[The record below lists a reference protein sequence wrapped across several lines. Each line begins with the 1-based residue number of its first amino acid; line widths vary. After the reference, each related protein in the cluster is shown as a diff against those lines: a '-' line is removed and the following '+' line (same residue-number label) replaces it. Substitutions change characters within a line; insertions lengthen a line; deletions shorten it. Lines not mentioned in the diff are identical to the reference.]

1 MPTTTETITKILSS
15 KKNISAMKKL
25 GMEQVVVDR
34 TSDPIY
40 TVTTCHHLIF
50 KFTYKDAPV
59 SFVVPYGTSLG
70 CCGIGIVHEI
80 FITPRYGMGA
90 GETTGHGFGG
100 FLFPIVCEAMRSLSE
115 GYCFGGLLIAT
126 TIPSQ
131 VAGIKLL
138 ERSGWKPTGRFR
150 NPNTNEIITMWE
162 LRLRS
167 EEYDRVGRY
176 PQYSLQGANI

>member
-1 MPTTTETITKILSS
+1 MTITETITKILSS
-15 KKNISAMKKL
+15 NKNISTMKKL
-25 GMEQVVVDR
+25 EMKQVVVDR

-40 TVTTCHHLIF
+40 TVSTCNHLTF
-50 KFTYKDAPV
+50 KFTHKGAPV
-59 SFVVPYGTSLG
+59 SFVVPYGTYLG
-70 CCGIGIVHEI
+70 CCGISIVHEV
-80 FITPRYGMGA
+80 FITPRYGA
-90 GETTGHGFGG
+90 REGETTCHGFGG

-115 GYCFGGLLIAT
+115 GYRFGGLLIAT

-138 ERSGWKPTGRFR
+138 ERSGWKPTGTFR

-167 EEYDRVGRY
+167 EEYDRVGRW
-176 PQYSLQGANI
+176 PVPIVPHV

>member
-1 MPTTTETITKILSS
+1 
-15 KKNISAMKKL
+15 MKKL
-25 GMEQVVVDR
+25 EMKQVVVDR

-59 SFVVPYGTSLG
+59 IFVVPYGTYLG
-70 CCGIGIVHEI
+70 CCGISIVHEV
-80 FITPRYGMGA
+80 FITPRYGA
-90 GETTGHGFGG
+90 RAEENILHGFGG

-138 ERSGWKPTGRFR
+138 ERSGWKPTGTFR

-167 EEYDRVGRY
+167 EEYDRVGRW
-176 PQYSLQGANI
+176 PVPIVPHV

>member
-1 MPTTTETITKILSS
+1 MTITETITKILSS

-25 GMEQVVVDR
+25 GMERVVVDR
-34 TSDPIY
+34 IPDPIY
-40 TVTTCHHLIF
+40 TAASCVHLTF
-50 KFTYKDAPV
+50 KFIYKGAPV
-59 SFVVPYGTSLG
+59 SFVVPYGTYLG
-70 CCGIGIVHEI
+70 CCGISIVHEV
-80 FITPRYGMGA
+80 FITPRYTSVA
-90 GETTGHGFGG
+90 HENTRHGFGG

-115 GYCFGGLLIAT
+115 KYTFGGLLIAA
-126 TIPSQ
+126 TISSQ

-138 ERSGWKPTGRFR
+138 ERSGWKPTGTFR

-176 PQYSLQGANI
+176 PNVNI